1 MKHGINAVAATVM
14 ALAGTAQAENTYTG
28 RAQHWDFSIQTRYTD
43 SRDFDGGNGTSVS
56 LNDDLGWG
64 FGFGYN
70 ANERFNIGMLMSWRS
85 ISYNATV
92 VDATDPT
99 DIVQYNSWLDTGTFA
114 VTADWNILPK
124 RFTPYINGMLGW
136 TMIDTNIA
144 ASYQTGCWYDPWWG
158 YVCDTYASTYGTD
171 EGSWALGA
179 GLRLEVNPQF
189 FLRIGYEKDWINDA
203 TTDGFDIIRI
213 DAGAIY

>member
-1 MKHGINAVAATVM
+1 MRYRFMAAAAFVM
-14 ALAGTAQAENTYTG
+14 ALTGTAQAENTYTG
-28 RAQHWDFSIQTRYTD
+28 RARHWDFSIQTRYTD
-43 SRDFDGGNGTSVS
+43 SHVYEGEHGAS
-56 LNDDLGWG
+56 LSLDDDLGWG

-99 DIVQYNSWLDTGTFA
+99 VLAYYGSWLDTGTFA
-114 VTADWNILPK
+114 LTAEWNILPK
-124 RFTPYINGMLGW
+124 RFTPYVNGMLGW

-144 ASYQTGCWYDPWWG
+144 ASYQTGCWWDPWWG

-171 EGSWALGA
+171 EASYAVGA
-179 GLRLEVNPQF
+179 GLRLEVNPSF
-189 FLRIGYEKDWINDA
+189 FLRIGYEKDFINDA
-203 TTDGFDIIRI
+203 TTDGFDIIRV
-213 DAGAIY
+213 DAGATY